1 MDKLTPEKEL
11 EVLKAAHK
19 SLHDHFTSMKAAL
32 DSHHAAMSGLIQKVA
47 KMAGSPAAFTGSE
60 KEGGQDLA
68 DAKPGTTDT
77 EVKKVAKTPEEIKA
91 KEDRKEAKR
100 VRKAAF
106 AEAIIKL
113 STAVGKLSAGDV
125 TKAAGTEVIG
135 DKKDVVET
143 GKKADVKKS
152 ADPTKNKEIV
162 DLASAAFNQPGKPG
176 DPEAMSKLYD
186 QVVTRGPRMA

>member
-143 GKKADVKKS
+143 GKKADVKKY

>member
-162 DLASAAFNQPGKPG
+162 DLALAAFNQPGKPG